1 MFALVGLNQRRV
13 HCVEEVFAK
22 EDPMRPIVSAA
33 LLAAAGA
40 FWLCAAA
47 EPAQAQSGVKNR
59 PSRVITYGRPRTR
72 VTVQR
77 QRSYLDPGREVQPY
91 SQTYTDYVF
100 LNRRP
105 LDILGPGQ
113 SNDRQPFPY
122 SWEPGG
128 SWRN

>member
-1 MFALVGLNQRRV
+1 
-13 HCVEEVFAK
+13 
-22 EDPMRPIVSAA
+22 MRLIVPAA

-40 FWLCAAA
+40 FWFCAA
-47 EPAQAQSGVKNR
+47 EPAQAQSGVSNR

-77 QRSYLDPGREVQPY
+77 RSYLDPGPQVPPY
-91 SQTYTDYVF
+91 SQHYTDYVF

-113 SNDRQPFPY
+113 SNDRQPFPH